1 MTRISNHRTSTSTTV
16 RPLRPEGGRLVEEA
30 VEHIENGVRAGLYP
44 PGHRLVE
51 AEVARQS
58 GLNIG
63 PVREALRLLAGEGL
77 VDIRPFRG
85 ASVKRMSPD
94 ELVQVYQ
101 ALKGIV
107 YMSLTLAAPL
117 CKNLTARRRLTSAM
131 NVVRSASRRTP
142 LPDFLYALA
151 EYYFALHEIV
161 GNAYLTIL
169 VKRLHLGL
177 VHREL
182 ANLLG
187 GMNRDEVVEVYRRA
201 TEALLKGDAQHA
213 IRVKFEYFDG
223 LIMRIKGL
231 ESVTIDPGLPDFRGD
246 ARKSPRVI
254 PR

>member
-1 MTRISNHRTSTSTTV
+1 MTRLSSHRSDPEG
-16 RPLRPEGGRLVEEA
+16 RPVRPEGGRLVEEA
-30 VEHIENGVRAGLYP
+30 VEHIENGVRAGVYP

-51 AEVARQS
+51 ADVAKQS

-117 CKNLTARRRLTSAM
+117 CESLTAQRRLTSAM
-131 NVVRSASRRTP
+131 NVVRSASRRTL

-151 EYYFALHEIV
+151 EYYFALHEIA
-161 GNAYLTIL
+161 GNTYLTIL
-169 VKRLHLGL
+169 IKRLHLGL

-187 GMNRDEVVEVYRRA
+187 GVNRDEVVEVYKRA
-201 TEALLKGDAQHA
+201 TEALLKGDSQLA
-213 IRVKFEYFDG
+213 IRVKFEYFDR
-223 LIMRIKGL
+223 LIKRIRDL
-231 ESVTIDPGLPDFRGD
+231 DVMSVNPRLLDSRGA
-246 ARKSPRVI
+246 ARKSR
-254 PR
+254 RTKRH